1 MLGSASSLVHG
12 FASAGM
18 ATDIKILVVSF
29 HVQVVP
35 EVRNIES
42 EALKKS

>member
-18 ATDIKILVVSF
+18 GTDKILVVSF
-29 HVQVVP
+29 H
-35 EVRNIES
+35 VRNIES
-42 EALKKS
+42 EALKKC

>member
-18 ATDIKILVVSF
+18 ATDKILVVAF
-29 HVQVVP
+29 HVQLVP
-35 EVRNIES
+35 EVRK
-42 EALKKS
+42 A